1 MFPFKSKLPL
11 KLPLILQQALDLGL
25 VSLAF
30 SVAYYTKLNLVP
42 LQYRHLALG
51 PNYNLI
57 LLLTLVIAYIAFNFF
72 NLYQIK
78 ITELFYKI
86 FLRIVA
92 ASVATAIGITFII
105 YILHLEPISRIL
117 VGLFVIF
124 LIIFLSCCKA
134 AIFYIQRYNSKRAF
148 STRKVLIIGTRE
160 RALEMIKAIVNNPES
175 GYTLLGCLET
185 TDKQDRV
192 GLKVYR
198 DVEIIGTL
206 GTFPT
211 LLLEKTVDEVIFAL
225 PLKIVEDVNMYISFA
240 EELGVNVRIM
250 PDFQIQQIMFQPNT
264 ARIYLDQFIGQ
275 PTIALSSVS
284 PREGELFVKTL
295 IDYTG
300 AFIGLILLAPLFI
313 IVSILIKVSSPGPVF
328 FVQERC
334 GLNGRKFGLIKFRTM
349 VMDAEK
355 RLAEL
360 MAKNE
365 MDGPVFKMK
374 DDPRITP
381 IGRFLRKTSI
391 DELPQL
397 FNVIKGEMS
406 LVGPRPPI
414 PSEVELYKPWQ
425 RRRLSMKPG
434 LTCIWQVSGRN
445 NIEFE
450 RWMRLDLQYID
461 NWSLLLDFKL
471 LLLTVKEVFCGDGR

>member
-1 MFPFKSKLPL
+1 MFPSKSKLPL
-11 KLPLILQQALDLGL
+11 IFMQALDLGL
-25 VSLAF
+25 VVLAF
-30 SVAYYTKLNLVP
+30 SAAYYTKLNLLP

-57 LLLTLVIAYIAFNFF
+57 LLLTLVIAYITFNFF
-72 NLYQIK
+72 NLYHTK
-78 ITELFYKI
+78 ITGLFYKI
-86 FLRIVA
+86 FLRVVA
-92 ASVATAIGITFII
+92 SSVITAIGITFII
-105 YILHLEPISRIL
+105 YMLHLEPISRLL
-117 VGLFVIF
+117 VGLFVIY
-124 LIIFLSCCKA
+124 LIILLTLCKA
-134 AIFYIQRYNSKRAF
+134 TIFYALRFNSKRAF
-148 STRKVLIIGTRE
+148 STRNVLIIGTRE
-160 RALEMIKAIVNNPES
+160 RAQEMIRTILNNPDS

-225 PLKIVEDVNMYISFA
+225 PLKIVEDVNEYISFA

-264 ARIYLDQFIGQ
+264 ARVYLDQFIGQ

-300 AFIGLILLAPLFI
+300 ALAGLILLSPLFI
-313 IVSILIKVSSPGPVF
+313 VVAVLIKLTSPGPVF
-328 FVQERC
+328 FIQERC

-349 VMDAEK
+349 VVDAEK
-355 RLAEL
+355 KLAEL

-381 IGRFLRKTSI
+381 IGRFLRRTSI

-397 FNVIKGEMS
+397 FNVLRGEMS
-406 LVGPRPPI
+406 LVGARPPI
-414 PSEVELYKPWQ
+414 PAEVELYKPWQ

-471 LLLTVKEVFCGDGR
+471 LLLTIKEVFSGDGR